1 MRKDRSRELLHRA
14 RAVIPGGVNSPV
26 RAFKSV
32 GGDPLFI
39 ARAKG
44 ANVWDADGNGYID
57 YVGSWGPMIL
67 GHADPSVVE
76 AVKNAVDRGS
86 SFGAPTEGEIR
97 LAEAIVKRVP
107 SVQKVRL
114 VSSGTEATM
123 SALRLARGFT
133 GRDDIV
139 KFEGCYHGHADHL
152 LVKAGSGVATF
163 DLPDSKGVPADFAK
177 HTISLPYND
186 ISAVRELFAQR
197 GQKIAAIIVE
207 PVAGNMGLV
216 PPVNGFLETLRDVAT
231 QYGALLIFDEVMTG
245 FRVHAA
251 GAQGL
256 YAITPDLTAF
266 GKIVGGGLPLGAF
279 GGRADVMDMLAP
291 DGPVYQAGTL
301 SGNPCAVAAGLKT
314 LENLSAPGLYDQL
327 EKISR
332 RIGEGLAAILRETGI
347 PGRVQRVGSMFTLYF
362 GDGTP
367 LKNFADAKAADHNR
381 FSAYFAE
388 MLARGIYLPPSGYE
402 ANFVSLAHTT
412 DDVDRTLDSARAAMT
427 SLAAS

>member
-14 RAVIPGGVNSPV
+14 QAVIPGGVNSPV

-107 SVQKVRL
+107 SVEKVRL

-186 ISAVRELFAQR
+186 IAAVRDLFAQR
-197 GQKIAAIIVE
+197 GAKIAAIIVE

-216 PPVNGFLETLRDVAT
+216 PPVNGFLEALRDIAT
-231 QYGALLIFDEVMTG
+231 QYGALLVFDEVMTG

-256 YAITPDLTAF
+256 FAITPDLTAF

-332 RIGEGLAAILRETGI
+332 RIGEGLTAILKETGI
-347 PGRVQRVGSMFTLYF
+347 SGRVQRVGSMFTLYF
-362 GDGTP
+362 GEGTP
-367 LKNFADAKAADHNR
+367 LKNFTDVKAADHAR

-402 ANFVSLAHTT
+402 ANFVSLAHTS
-412 DDVDRTLDSARAAMT
+412 DDVDRTLDSARAAIS
-427 SLAAS
+427 SLSDA